1 MTVPFV
7 PMVRTLVVDDEEDMR
22 LLVSAVITIENQGLA
37 VVGEAAGGREAIELV
52 RELDPTAVVLDQ
64 RMPDMTGIETAEA
77 LLEERPDLHIVLYT
91 AYVDDETVDRA
102 GDLGV
107 HAVVPKGDQRG
118 LIAALRQAAN

>member
-1 MTVPFV
+1 
-7 PMVRTLVVDDEEDMR
+7 MVRTLVVDDEEDMR

-118 LIAALRQAAN
+118 LIAALRQATN